1 MPGLSVVEV
10 RLVYSRQFATMS
22 SAKAVRPHCERDMIQ
37 AIVGRPPN
45 SPPADDRCH
54 PFTALYMSPYVEL
67 KFAALTDTGMVRAHN
82 EDSIA
87 CLPEYGLAVLAD
99 GMGGH
104 RGGEIASGIA
114 TAIVQD
120 TLTQQLGQT
129 SPPLEF
135 VKAKKMR
142 HIMEQAVQHANS
154 AIFTTAMQH
163 AEYAGMGTTLVVAI
177 FRHDYVVLANIG
189 DSRAYRIRDQSM
201 VQLTRDHSYLQE
213 QIDAGF
219 LSQEEARVSENRNLV
234 TRALGIE
241 SIANADIDEHAT
253 LPGDIFLLCSDGLTD
268 MLNDARILAEIV
280 QPGTLAEACERL
292 VRQANLH
299 GGADNISVML
309 VRVAS
314 HANKPHLSARIRQW
328 ITS

>member
-1 MPGLSVVEV
+1 
-10 RLVYSRQFATMS
+10 
-22 SAKAVRPHCERDMIQ
+22 
-37 AIVGRPPN
+37 
-45 SPPADDRCH
+45 
-54 PFTALYMSPYVEL
+54 MSPYVEL
-67 KFAALTDTGMVRAHN
+67 EFAALTDTGMVRAHN

-104 RGGEIASGIA
+104 RGGDIASGIA
-114 TAIVQD
+114 TAIVRD
-120 TLTQQLGQT
+120 AMTQQLGRI
-129 SPPLEF
+129 SPSLKII
-135 VKAKKMR
+135 KAKKMR
-142 HIMEQAVQHANS
+142 SIVGQAVQQANS
-154 AIFTTAMQH
+154 AIFTTAMEN
-163 AEYAGMGTTLVVAI
+163 AEYAGMGTTLVVAL

-189 DSRAYRIRDQSM
+189 DSRAYLIRDQSM

-241 SIANADIDEHAT
+241 AMANADINEHAT
-253 LPGDIFLLCSDGLTD
+253 LPGDLFMLCSDGLTD
-268 MLNDARILAEIV
+268 MLTDARILAEIG
-280 QPGTLAEACERL
+280 QSGTLVEACERL

-309 VRVAS
+309 VRVAR
-314 HANKPHLSARIRQW
+314 HLNKPQLSRRLRHW

>member
-1 MPGLSVVEV
+1 
-10 RLVYSRQFATMS
+10 
-22 SAKAVRPHCERDMIQ
+22 MIQ
-37 AIVGRPPN
+37 AIAGRVPN
-45 SPPADDRCH
+45 RLLADDRCH
-54 PFTALYMSPYVEL
+54 LFNALSMSPYVEL
-67 KFAALTDTGMVRAHN
+67 EFAALTDTGMVRAHN

-87 CLPEYGLAVLAD
+87 WLPKYGLAVLAD

-114 TAIVQD
+114 AAVVQEAI
-120 TLTQQLGQT
+120 TQQLGQI
-129 SPPLEF
+129 SPLVEII
-135 VKAKKMR
+135 KAKKMR
-142 HIMEQAVQHANS
+142 HIVGQAVQQANS
-154 AIFTTAMQH
+154 AIFTTAMQN
-163 AEYAGMGTTLVVAI
+163 AEYAGMGTTLVVAL

-241 SIANADIDEHAT
+241 SMANADIDEHAT

-268 MLNDARILAEIV
+268 MLTDARILAEII
-280 QPGTLAEACERL
+280 QPSTLDDACERL

-299 GGADNISVML
+299 GGADNISAIL
-309 VRVAS
+309 VRVGS
-314 HANKPHLSARIRQW
+314 HVDKPQLSTRIRQW